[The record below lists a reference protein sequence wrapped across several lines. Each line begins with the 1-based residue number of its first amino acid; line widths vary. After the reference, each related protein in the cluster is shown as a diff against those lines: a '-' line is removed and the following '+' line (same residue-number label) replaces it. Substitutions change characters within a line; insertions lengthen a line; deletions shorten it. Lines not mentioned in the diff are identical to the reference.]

1 MRLLRLLKSKY
12 LCLSME
18 LSSGAS
24 RMFVLGLLA
33 RHGPLHGHALRQMAH
48 QDHTE
53 LWTDVKVG
61 PLYSAIRQLSAEG
74 LLAAQRTEQVG
85 RLPTRT
91 VYAIT
96 EAGRREL
103 EQVRRAVL
111 LDAQLRPDP
120 FDLALALSDQAPG
133 QDLTEVVRQRKDAI
147 QAEMEARRRLK
158 AKAWP
163 HLSGPEREV
172 FSHYQHRYQAELDW
186 HDELLERL
194 ALNAHRAGAG
204 SLGGPNPTRPPG
216 PVQPQPEKPT
226 KGARH
231 LGTGQ
236 GAPIESA
243 LPALAASTDRGPQA

>member
-1 MRLLRLLKSKY
+1 MSPV
-12 LCLSME
+12 
-18 LSSGAS
+18 AS

-61 PLYSAIRQLSAEG
+61 SLYSAIRQLNAEG

-91 VYAIT
+91 VYAVT

-103 EQVRRAVL
+103 ERVRRAVL

-133 QDLTEVVRQRKDAI
+133 QDLTELVSQRKDAI
-147 QAEMEARRRLK
+147 QAEMEARQRLE

-172 FSHYQHRYQAELDW
+172 FSHYQHRYQAELNW

-194 ALNAHRAGAG
+194 ALTPNMADAG
-204 SLGGPNPTRPPG
+204 SPGGPNPTRPPA
-216 PVQPQPEKPT
+216 PT
-226 KGARH
+226 HRQRGTAPKGDGH
-231 LGTGQ
+231 LGTGE
-236 GAPIESA
+236 GSPVGSGRPAPT
-243 LPALAASTDRGPQA
+243 AANGWEPEL